1 MDGMKGACGATSPPE
16 ADQRLRRLVMI
27 VRQACYF
34 VADEL
39 GKEYGLERPCKR
51 CEREQH
57 ARSRAAEHE
66 RLGV

>member
-1 MDGMKGACGATSPPE
+1 MVASLRNAQPPQTEATR
-16 ADQRLRRLVMI
+16 DDRVRRIVMI

-51 CEREQH
+51 CERDTK
-57 ARSRAAEHE
+57 E
-66 RLGV
+66 RRGA